1 MLWGGCFFRNYI
13 YHIKFSRFCRQNLI
27 LKFLLFCSQFSVRYF
42 KYFLFVL
49 KLFAKKSSFCFLS
62 FCRQNPFSLFCFSL
76 FCRQN
81 SIFTILLFKFPLF
94 KFLSAKCNFWDS
106 NFFYA
111 QTNRFL
117 FFSRFI
123 SAQLPHNVLQLHAGR
138 EFTR

>member
-62 FCRQNPFSLFCFSL
+62 FCLQNPFSL

-123 SAQLPHNVLQLHAGR
+123 SAQLPHNGFRLGDVAD
-138 EFTR
+138 F